1 MTKGVAIAVL
11 SFGAALAASAAEVT
25 LETARIAAQAWMDGG
40 HSLGKLRGRC
50 AAQAE
55 TIEEG
60 DARMHVVRLEGGG
73 FMVMGADDLVE
84 PVIAFSAGDAPV
96 EKDSEG
102 PLPAILRADLAERA
116 RAAARRSASSGR
128 TLLGASSASDSAE
141 RTATQR
147 RWDALLA
154 GNPGRRG
161 LLASDGSNG
170 LDEIP
175 DVRVEPLVKSRWGQD
190 SNSMYYGIGAQC
202 FNYYTPNNYACGCV
216 ATAMAQIMRYHRY
229 PASATAKTF
238 ACNVDGSSVS
248 KTMMGGTYDYDGMPL
263 VPEAYEWCEWYE
275 GGATEAERQAIGKLT
290 YDCAVAMRMEW
301 GVYSDGSSYGSSYG
315 GFAHDPLLNV
325 FSYAS
330 AKSYIGNQNNG
341 ISMSLVMQAVL
352 PNLDAKC
359 PVMLGVY
366 GHEVLADGY
375 GYSDGTLYFHLNM
388 GWSGWCD
395 VWYALPDVIPNDQY
409 ESHVVTSFI
418 YNIFPEATGDLLSG
432 RVTFPDGSPN
442 AGVVVRAYTTSR
454 PQSLVATARTDSH
467 GIYSLLISG
476 ASTYGTQYL
485 VTASNRAEQASISVK
500 LKPAVSPSS
509 VNFETGSYSPGSGWK
524 AMSVGNSWG
533 NDFVLA
539 RPEPLPTVIR
549 LR

>member
-1 MTKGVAIAVL
+1 MLLCGVA
-11 SFGAALAASAAEVT
+11 LATSAAEVS
-25 LETARIAAQAWMDGG
+25 LESARFAAQAWIDSGL
-40 HSLGKLRGRC
+40 SLGKLRGRC

-55 TIEEG
+55 TLEEG
-60 DARMHVVRLEGGG
+60 DARMHVVKLDGGG
-73 FMVMGADDLVE
+73 FVVMGADDLVE
-84 PVIAFSAGDAPV
+84 PVIAFSAGGAPV
-96 EKDSEG
+96 EADSEG
-102 PLPAILRADLAERA
+102 PLPAILKADLAERA
-116 RAAARRSASSGR
+116 RASARRSASASR
-128 TLLGASSASDSAE
+128 TLLGASSASGGAE

-154 GNPGRRG
+154 GGSGRAR
-161 LLASDGSNG
+161 LLASDDSNG

-175 DVRVEPLVKSRWGQD
+175 DVRVEPLVKSRWGQEN
-190 SNSMYYGIGAQC
+190 NSMYSDRYTNAPLGDPC

-238 ACNVDGSSVS
+238 TCEVDGSSVS
-248 KTMMGGTYDYDGMPL
+248 KTMMGGTYDYDFMPL
-263 VPEAYEWCEWYE
+263 VPEAIRSSEWYQ
-275 GGATEAERQAIGKLT
+275 GGATEAERQAIGKLS

-301 GVYSDGSSYGSSYG
+301 GVYSNGSSYGSSYG

-330 AKSYIGNQNNG
+330 AKSYIGDQNNG

-442 AGVVVRAYTTSR
+442 AGAVVRAYTTENPR
-454 PQSLVATARTDSH
+454 QLVATARTDSR

-476 ASTYGTQYL
+476 ASSSGTQYL
-485 VTASNRAEQASISVK
+485 VSASNRAEQVSRRVTLKSAVGPTSVDF
-500 LKPAVSPSS
+500 
-509 VNFETGSYSPGSGWK
+509 NTGEYSYS
-524 AMSVGNSWG
+524 ALVVGNSWG

>member
-1 MTKGVAIAVL
+1 MRKRTSIVAL
-11 SFGAALAASAAEVT
+11 LFGAALAASAAEVS
-25 LETARIAAQAWMDGG
+25 LETARFAAQAWMDGG

-55 TIEEG
+55 TIAEG
-60 DARMHVVRLEGGG
+60 DARMHVVKLDGGG
-73 FMVMGADDLVE
+73 FVVMGADDLVE
-84 PVIAFSAGDAPV
+84 PVIAFSAGGAPV
-96 EKDSEG
+96 EADSEG
-102 PLPAILRADLAERA
+102 PLPAILKADLAERA
-116 RAAARRSASSGR
+116 RAAARRSASAGR
-128 TLLGASSASDSAE
+128 TLLGASSASGGAE

-154 GNPGRRG
+154 GGSGRAR
-161 LLASDGSNG
+161 LLASDDSNG
-170 LDEIP
+170 VEEIP
-175 DVRVEPLVKSRWGQD
+175 DVRVEPFVKSRWGQEN
-190 SNSMYYGIGAQC
+190 NSMYSDRYTNAPLGDPC
-202 FNYYTPNNYACGCV
+202 FNYYTPNNYPCGCV
-216 ATAMAQIMRYHRY
+216 ATAMAQILRYHRY
-229 PASATAKTF
+229 PASVMPETF
-238 ACNVDGSSVS
+238 ACEVDGSSVS

-275 GGATEAERQAIGKLT
+275 GGATEAERQEIGKLT

-301 GVYSDGSSYGSSYG
+301 GPGYGSSYG
-315 GFAHDPLLNV
+315 GFAHDPLQKV
-325 FSYAS
+325 FSYAN
-330 AKSYIGNQNNG
+330 AKSYLGSSSTG
-341 ISMSLVMQAVL
+341 IKMNLVLQAIM

-359 PVMLGVY
+359 PVMLGLD

-375 GYSDGTLYFHLNM
+375 GYSGETLYVHLNL

-409 ESHVVTSFI
+409 ESHLVNSIV

-432 RVTFPDGSPN
+432 RVTFADGTPN
-442 AGVVVRAYTTSR
+442 AGAVVRAYATKNPR
-454 PQSLVATARTDSH
+454 KLVATARTDSR

-476 ASTYGTQYL
+476 ASSSGTQYL
-485 VTASNRAEQASISVK
+485 VSASNRAEQVSRRVTLKSAVGPMSVDFSNGEC
-500 LKPAVSPSS
+500 LFSTLV
-509 VNFETGSYSPGSGWK
+509 
-524 AMSVGNSWG
+524 VGNSWG